1 MLGGYMGK
9 ILEVD
14 LSAGKISE
22 QELPPEDTLRKYLGG
37 YGLGLWLLYNRC
49 PPGISAID

>member
-14 LSAGKISE
+14 LSTGKISE
-22 QELPPEDTLRKYLGG
+22 EELPGG
-37 YGLGLWLLYNRC
+37 YGLSG
-49 PPGISAID
+49 GF